1 MIESYKCG
9 SLCIVCPVPTEDN
22 IAPEKSPQ
30 PPSTLDEK
38 PLPKEVPTPNATCTD
53 IDIGVDLY
61 TAQQASPLE
70 NDAKTE
76 SLLCNGNAEHHDP
89 ASRSTGD
96 DSTDKDVCKLEITSS
111 V

>member
-1 MIESYKCG
+1 MC
-9 SLCIVCPVPTEDN
+9 LVPTEDN
-22 IAPEKSPQ
+22 TAPEKSPQ

-38 PLPKEVPTPNATCTD
+38 PIPEEVPAPNVACTD
-53 IDIGVDLY
+53 IDIGVHLY

-76 SLLCNGNAEHHDP
+76 LSLGNGNVEHHDP
-89 ASRSTGD
+89 ASSSTGD
-96 DSTDKDVCKLEITSS
+96 DSTDKDVYKLEITSS

>member
-1 MIESYKCG
+1 MC
-9 SLCIVCPVPTEDN
+9 LVPTEDN

-38 PLPKEVPTPNATCTD
+38 PIPEEVPAPNVACTD
-53 IDIGVDLY
+53 IDIGVHLY

-76 SLLCNGNAEHHDP
+76 LSLGNGNVEHHDP
-89 ASRSTGD
+89 ASSSTGD

-111 V
+111 I